1 MKPEPID
8 DFELELRRSLQRRP
22 APPAFKQN
30 LLNHRRSS
38 RATRHWF
45 LWQRLAASILLAA
58 GVGGLLTWRHLQQ
71 LRKGE
76 EASRQLFIALRITH
90 HALNDVQMRLAAHSH
105 NDFTQGDIQ

>member
-8 DFELELRRSLQRRP
+8 EFERALRRTMQRQP
-22 APPAFKQN
+22 APPSFQQR
-30 LLNHRRSS
+30 LLHRRQSAMHAR
-38 RATRHWF
+38 RAI

-58 GVGGLLTWRHLQQ
+58 GVGGLLTWRHVQQ